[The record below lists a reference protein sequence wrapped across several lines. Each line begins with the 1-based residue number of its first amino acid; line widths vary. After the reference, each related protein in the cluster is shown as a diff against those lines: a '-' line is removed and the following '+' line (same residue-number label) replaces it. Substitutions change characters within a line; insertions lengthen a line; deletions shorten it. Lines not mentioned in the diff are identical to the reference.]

1 MPTKPLRCSWLAMAR
16 RRKLART
23 SGLGRW
29 LRLSFG
35 LLPGKSG
42 SKIVRPLSGSLSFVP
57 AKGAR
62 GKQNRLG
69 VEDWDFPAKTKP
81 PARGISLRRD
91 QMLRHRNYCLGRGGR
106 QTGKDIFQ
114 RHRAF
119 RVGARPL
126 LNLIDGGARCL
137 GAQRA
142 STLARAGRLRKR
154 QTPLTGIYTNV
165 KVLLPISK
173 TYFRCH

>member
-1 MPTKPLRCSWLAMAR
+1 MTQAE
-16 RRKLART
+16 
-23 SGLGRW
+23 
-29 LRLSFG
+29 
-35 LLPGKSG
+35 
-42 SKIVRPLSGSLSFVP
+42 SKT
-57 AKGAR
+57 A
-62 GKQNRLG
+62 LG

-114 RHRAF
+114 RHRAL

-137 GAQRA
+137 GAQRGIDIGA
-142 STLARAGRLRKR
+142 GGRFGIGRLRKR
-154 QTPLTGIYTNV
+154 QTPFTGIYT
-165 KVLLPISK
+165 KCKGII
-173 TYFRCH
+173 TYF